1 MERFFPGTK
10 GFINLGKDS
19 GGGGCFKFLS
29 GYIYK
34 KKDTHQPWVAGAE
47 MQEFALS

>member
-19 GGGGCFKFLS
+19 GGVVFKFLS

-47 MQEFALS
+47 TQEFALS